1 ACSQGSRA
9 LQPSR
14 STASERGLAMT
25 IDAEPQRWSDDES
38 DALMRRLMRA
48 GQADG
53 PSARALRAAPVA
65 VAALLL
71 ASAPASAALAP
82 AGGAAAAT
90 VAKSAVSPLV
100 LLKWIAVGALAG
112 SSAMAL
118 VHAPELARSAA
129 SIPNAA

>member
-71 ASAPASAALAP
+71 
-82 AGGAAAAT
+82 
-90 VAKSAVSPLV
+90 
-100 LLKWIAVGALAG
+100 LKWIAVGALAG

-129 SIPNAA
+129 SPPKAPTPTRARAAAA